1 MFAIGYRSAMNGE
14 YKNEQQSR
22 TNRSQFTY
30 VSYEPIQH
38 DPPRGFAL
46 NEESRT
52 QHGEP
57 MIMSYNGWKN
67 RETWNVALWIGNDEG
82 MYEFA
87 KECGT
92 YANFV
97 EQMREVGITETPDR
111 VAYNDSGL
119 DVERLDEMIRDL

>member
-1 MFAIGYRSAMNGE
+1 
-14 YKNEQQSR
+14 
-22 TNRSQFTY
+22 
-30 VSYEPIQH
+30 
-38 DPPRGFAL
+38 
-46 NEESRT
+46 
-52 QHGEP
+52 
-57 MIMSYNGWKN
+57 MSYNGWKN
-67 RETWNVALWIGNDEG
+67 HATWNVALWISNDQG

>member
-1 MFAIGYRSAMNGE
+1 
-14 YKNEQQSR
+14 
-22 TNRSQFTY
+22 
-30 VSYEPIQH
+30 
-38 DPPRGFAL
+38 
-46 NEESRT
+46 
-52 QHGEP
+52 
-57 MIMSYNGWKN
+57 MSYNGWKN

-111 VAYNDSGL
+111 VAYNGSGL